1 MNATVTTAGVETDEA
16 TPVAPAPE
24 GARLVEVDPRSLLL
38 EANVRTDADLDPQ
51 FLASIRTLGVLTPVL
66 VQAQADGLH
75 VRAGQRRT
83 LAAVEVGRA
92 TIPAYVVDGDTD
104 EARRII
110 EQMAENDHR
119 RGVSDRDRVAA
130 YQQLSLLG
138 LSAAQIAKRT
148 ATKKDR
154 VTAALTVA
162 ASPVAAAVTA
172 KYDVT
177 LDQAAVI
184 AEFDGDDEAVKALT
198 VAAVKEPG
206 TFDHLAQKLRDKR
219 SDAEALAAAAAD
231 LTTQGVAV
239 IDEPERGEGS
249 TARALHH
256 LCATSDQARTALTE
270 ETHAA
275 CPGRVA
281 WLRLD
286 YWSRE
291 VKTTHG
297 CADPA
302 AHGHAERFTDTGAS
316 GSGQA
321 GGPMTAEQKAERRTL
336 IANNKAWR
344 SAETVRR
351 DWLTTFAARKT
362 APKDAATFLAAA
374 LARRTSPDDDALR
387 LARTLL
393 TLDQPTDWRQPDPL
407 TDAIAKASPAR
418 AQHIALVLILATIEH
433 RTGVH
438 TWRNP
443 SPESRAYF
451 TALATWC
458 YGLSDVEYV
467 VITEP
472 QPPAVVADTDA
483 EPDDEQDEP
492 TEDDAA

>member
-1 MNATVTTAGVETDEA
+1 MSTTTVNDHATTDA
-16 TPVAPAPE
+16 APA

-51 FLASIRTLGVLTPVL
+51 FLASIKTLGVLTPVL

-104 EARRII
+104 EVRRII

-119 RGVSDRDRVAA
+119 RGVTDRDRVAA

-184 AEFDGDDEAVKALT
+184 AEFDGDEDAVKALT

-206 TFDHLAQKLRDKR
+206 TFDHLAQKVRDKR
-219 SDAEALAAAAAD
+219 RDAEALAAIAAD

-239 IDEPERGEGS
+239 IEEPERGEGS

-256 LCATSDQARTALTE
+256 LCAAEDQARTALTE

-286 YWSRE
+286 YWSHE
-291 VKTTHG
+291 VRTTHG
-297 CADPA
+297 CADPT

-316 GSGQA
+316 GST

-374 LARRTSPDDDALR
+374 LARRTSPDDEALR

-393 TLDQPTDWRQPDPL
+393 GLDQPTDWRQPDPL
-407 TDAIAKASPAR
+407 ADAVAKASPAR

-438 TWRNP
+438 TWRSP
-443 SPESRAYF
+443 SNEYRVYF
-451 TALATWC
+451 TALRTWG
-458 YGLSDVEYV
+458 YVLSDVERV
-467 VITEP
+467 VLTEP
-472 QPPAVVADTDA
+472 QPPAALPDADPEHDG
-483 EPDDEQDEP
+483 EQDEAERDEP
-492 TEDDAA
+492 SEDDAA